1 MSLLN
6 RPVARIYIEGY
17 FALTSNTAQFGGR
30 AEVFFGLGNLNVQG
44 HLVFDALF
52 QFSPFYF
59 LFEISASLSVKVF
72 GVGLFSVKV
81 RGTLDGPAP
90 YHIKGHGSISL
101 LFWSIGVDFQ
111 ATWGESRNTEL
122 PAIAVMPLF
131 AAEINKAENWRALL
145 PASSNLL
152 VSLRKMPVAE
162 SALIL
167 HPLGVLSV
175 SQRAL
180 PLELTLDKVGTQKPS
195 DVNRLSLAVTGGGLS
210 RKDDA
215 FEQFAAAQFQ
225 DFSDAEK
232 LSLPAFAP
240 ERSGV
245 NLTSEGAD
253 IRSSLMI
260 KRVVRYEEIIIDSN
274 FKRFQRRF
282 SGFFGRFSTSFW
294 RELGVALRAVTNK

>member
-1 MSLLN
+1 
-6 RPVARIYIEGY
+6 
-17 FALTSNTAQFGGR
+17 
-30 AEVFFGLGNLNVQG
+30 
-44 HLVFDALF
+44 
-52 QFSPFYF
+52 
-59 LFEISASLSVKVF
+59 
-72 GVGLFSVKV
+72 
-81 RGTLDGPAP
+81 
-90 YHIKGHGSISL
+90 
-101 LFWSIGVDFQ
+101 
-111 ATWGESRNTEL
+111 
-122 PAIAVMPLF
+122 MPLF

-180 PLELTLDKVGTQKPS
+180 PLELTLDRVGTQKPS

-282 SGFFGRFSTSFW
+282 SGFFGTLFDFFLAGNSASRC
-294 RELGVALRAVTNK
+294 ELSQTNKRQLQPFAEKHRDPGGDLHGGVSVKQQTFCGRLSLVYERGECARLSESKSCCRRLARGADSRDSQF